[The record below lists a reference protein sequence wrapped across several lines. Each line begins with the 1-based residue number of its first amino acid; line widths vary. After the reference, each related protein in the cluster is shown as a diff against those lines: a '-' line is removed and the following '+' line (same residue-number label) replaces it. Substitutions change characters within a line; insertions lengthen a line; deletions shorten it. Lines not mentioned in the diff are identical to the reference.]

1 MNMALLVYVLCALTS
16 VLCTVLLLRGFRR
29 SRVRL
34 LMWSAICFAGFA
46 LNNILLIV
54 DVRIMPAQDLSIARS
69 IPSLIGI
76 ALLLYGL
83 IWETER

>member
-1 MNMALLVYVLCALTS
+1 MTMALLVYVLCALTS
-16 VLCTVLLLRGFRR
+16 LACALLLWRGFRR
-29 SRVRL
+29 TRVRL

-46 LNNILLIV
+46 LNNVLLIV
-54 DVRIMPAQDLSIARS
+54 DVRIAPEQDLSIARS

-76 ALLLYGL
+76 VLLLYGL

>member
-1 MNMALLVYVLCALTS
+1 MALVVYLLCALTS
-16 VLCTVLLLRGFRR
+16 LVCALLLWRGFQR

-34 LMWSAICFAGFA
+34 LMWSAICFAGLA

-54 DVRIMPAQDLSIARS
+54 DVRIAPEQELSIARS
-69 IPSLIGI
+69 IPALIGI

-83 IWETER
+83 IWEAER

>member
-1 MNMALLVYVLCALTS
+1 MALLVYVLCALTS
-16 VLCTVLLLRGFRR
+16 LACAVLLWRGFRR

-46 LNNILLIV
+46 LNNILLII
-54 DVRIMPAQDLSIARS
+54 DVRIVPEQDLSIARS
-69 IPSLIGI
+69 VPSLIGI

>member
-1 MNMALLVYVLCALTS
+1 MALLVYVLCALTS